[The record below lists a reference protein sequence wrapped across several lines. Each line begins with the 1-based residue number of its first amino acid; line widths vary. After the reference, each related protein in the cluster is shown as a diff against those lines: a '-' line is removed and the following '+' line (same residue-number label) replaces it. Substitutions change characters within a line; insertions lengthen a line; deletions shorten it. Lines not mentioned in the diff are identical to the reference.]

1 MSLMARDNGGS
12 DFKKLPAGAHFAL
25 CNAVVDVGM
34 QPGYQGGKAQHKVY
48 IRWEVPDERVEFTKD
63 GQTKVGPMSIGR
75 FYTLSLNE
83 KAALRA
89 DLENWRGKA
98 FTDAELAGFD
108 LQNLIGKAC
117 QLMVVHAESGG
128 KTYANIS
135 GVMGLSRDQ
144 APRAKKAKLENK
156 PLVFSL
162 EEPSAEAFDAL
173 PGWLQKKISE
183 RLQPESQ
190 EARTTTAETA
200 ETAAEFDDEIP
211 F

>member
-1 MSLMARDNGGS
+1 MGLMARDNGGG
-12 DFKKLPAGAHFAL
+12 DFKKLPPGAHFAL
-25 CNAVVDVGM
+25 CNAVVDVGL
-34 QPGYQGGKAQHKVY
+34 QPGYQGGKPQHKVY

-63 GQTKVGPMSIGR
+63 GQTKNGPMSIGR

-108 LQNLIGKAC
+108 LQSLIGKAC
-117 QLMVVHAESGG
+117 QLMVVHAEASG
-128 KTYANIS
+128 KTYANIK

-144 APRAKKAKLENK
+144 MPRAKTAKLENK

-162 EEPSAEAFDAL
+162 DDPSADAFDDL
-173 PGWLQKKISE
+173 PEWLQKKITE
-183 RLQPESQ
+183 RVQPESQ
-190 EARTTTAETA
+190 EARTA
-200 ETAAEFDDEIP
+200 TAATADTADAFNDDIP